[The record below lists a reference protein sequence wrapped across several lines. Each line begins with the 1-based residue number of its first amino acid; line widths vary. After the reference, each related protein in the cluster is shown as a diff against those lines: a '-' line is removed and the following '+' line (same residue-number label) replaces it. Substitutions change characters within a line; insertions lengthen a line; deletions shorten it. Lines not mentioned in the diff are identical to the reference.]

1 MAILSKIIKGNNL
14 SLEQD
19 WIKHIE
25 SLKVSDNFGDKGE
38 AIKSINETLEIA
50 IKKRMPKKHFGV
62 MFSGGIDSTLI
73 AFLIKR
79 LKGDFTCYTVGIE
92 DARDIIE
99 SQKIAKLLGFNQK
112 IKILGAIE
120 VENYIKETFRIIK
133 DDSVVN
139 AGVGAT
145 ALAAI
150 RLGKEDGVASFFSGL
165 GSEEIFAGY
174 ERHSKAKN
182 INEECWSG
190 LKGMWKKDLGRDYAI
205 GTHENV
211 DLLVPFLDEELIK
224 AAMKVPGEW
233 KITFEEKK
241 MILREAAIALGMPK
255 AIAMRKKI
263 AAQYGSGIDHV
274 FEKLAKRHGMGKK
287 EYLRSLS

>member
-1 MAILSKIIKGNNL
+1 
-14 SLEQD
+14 
-19 WIKHIE
+19 
-25 SLKVSDNFGDKGE
+25 
-38 AIKSINETLEIA
+38 
-50 IKKRMPKKHFGV
+50 
-62 MFSGGIDSTLI
+62 MFSGGVDSTLI
-73 AFLIKR
+73 AFLCKK

-92 DARDIIE
+92 DAKDVVE
-99 SQKIAKLLGFNQK
+99 AEKIAKILGLKQK
-112 IKILGAIE
+112 MKILTSDE
-120 VENYIKETFRIIK
+120 VENYIKETFKIIK

-150 RLGKEDGVASFFSGL
+150 RLGKEDGVTSFFSGL